1 MKSQRDDDSIEPNT
15 SHHNQPKSP
24 GSDCDHTHEEEI
36 LKDKRRIWE
45 ELHNGGRNPK
55 SVK

>member
-1 MKSQRDDDSIEPNT
+1 MKSQRDEPVEPNL
-15 SHHNQPKSP
+15 SHHHQPKSP

-45 ELHNGGRNPK
+45 ELHRNGNTTK
-55 SVK
+55 DKK

>member
-1 MKSQRDDDSIEPNT
+1 MKSQRNDDSIEPNT
-15 SHHNQPKSP
+15 SHHNQQKPP
-24 GSDCDHTHEEEI
+24 GSDCDHTHEEEM